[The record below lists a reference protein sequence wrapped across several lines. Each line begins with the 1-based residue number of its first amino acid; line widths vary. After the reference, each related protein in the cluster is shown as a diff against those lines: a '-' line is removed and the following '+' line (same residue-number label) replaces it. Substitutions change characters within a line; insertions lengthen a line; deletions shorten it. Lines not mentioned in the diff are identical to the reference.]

1 MLPVVVLLVAVL
13 SMPVAA
19 STDQAGTDDAADS
32 DGVVTLA
39 VFGDSLADG
48 IWAGVYRTLRGDD
61 RFEILRRA
69 RAASGLARPDFYDW
83 HEALDR
89 YLESDP
95 IDVAIVSIG
104 LNDGQPLFHD
114 GQWAH
119 DFASEPWDEIYAERV
134 DRFMRQ
140 FEDAGVEV
148 FWVGLPNVR
157 SDSFRDRVAHLNE
170 IFAQSADGRDV
181 VFVPLW
187 DATSDEGGAYSS
199 YLSDASGRSRN
210 MRANDGIHFTSRGYE
225 MIGAILVDAMR
236 QELPILEAD
245 AGDE

>member
-1 MLPVVVLLVAVL
+1 
-13 SMPVAA
+13 MPVIA
-19 STDQAGTDDAADS
+19 STDEPTTEDAVDG

-89 YLESDP
+89 YLETDP

-119 DFASEPWDEIYAERV
+119 EFASDPWDEIYTERV

-140 FEDAGVEV
+140 LEDAGVEV

-157 SDSFRDRVAHLNE
+157 SDNFRDRVAHLND
-170 IFAQSADGRDV
+170 IFAASADGRDV

-187 DATSDEGGAYSS
+187 DATSDDGGAYSS
-199 YLSDASGRSRN
+199 YLTDASGRSRN
-210 MRANDGIHFTSRGYE
+210 MRANDGVHFTSRGYE
-225 MIGAILVDAMR
+225 MIGEILVDAMR

-245 AGDE
+245 ADDE